1 MALDAA
7 MWKGRRVLVT
17 GHTGFKGTW
26 LVALLNKL
34 GAEVYGYSLDLNLS
48 NRLFSETNSSSLL
61 EGECFQDIRDYE
73 KIKEFIQKVQPEFV
87 IHMAAQS
94 LVRKS
99 FEEPL
104 LTITTNVMGTTN
116 LILAALSTDSVELI
130 LNVTTDK
137 VYKNDNSSIPFSEN
151 DNLGGD
157 DIYSGSKA
165 AVEVLS
171 RAMNFSLN
179 KKRIPLINV
188 RAGNVIGG
196 GDWAE
201 DRLIP
206 DVVRSV
212 SCKGKLTVRN
222 PASTRPW
229 QYVLDCLNGYST
241 LIQHKIENPKLV
253 LPDAINFGPSDS
265 MSVREVVEIFSK
277 RFNLSTE
284 TPVDADT
291 APEKKFLR
299 LNSDL
304 AEKTIGW
311 RAVLSVYE
319 AVDRTAAWYESYLS
333 GIDAKQLVENE
344 IDWYLESLS

>member
-1 MALDAA
+1 
-7 MWKGRRVLVT
+7 MWAGRRVLVT

-26 LVALLNKL
+26 LVALLNRL
-34 GAEVYGYSLDLNLS
+34 GAEVYGYSLDSNAS
-48 NRLFSETNSSSLL
+48 NRLYSETKSSSLL
-61 EGECFQDIRDYE
+61 KGECFQDIRDYE
-73 KIKEFIQKVQPEFV
+73 KIRKYIQKVQPEFI

-99 FEEPL
+99 YEEPL
-104 LTITTNVMGTTN
+104 LTITTNVLGTTN

-137 VYKNDNSSIPFSEN
+137 VYRNNNSSIPFSEN

-157 DIYSGSKA
+157 DVYSGSKA

-171 RAMNFSLN
+171 HAMNFSVN

-206 DVVRSV
+206 DIVRSV
-212 SCKGKLTVRN
+212 NLEGKLAVRN
-222 PASTRPW
+222 PTFTRPW

-241 LIQHKIENPKLV
+241 LIQYKIENPKFV
-253 LPDAINFGPSDS
+253 FPDAMNFGPSDS

-277 RFNLSTE
+277 RFNVSIQAPAAT
-284 TPVDADT
+284 DT
-291 APEKKFLR
+291 TPEKKFLR

-311 RAVLSVYE
+311 RTVLSVYD

-333 GIDAKQLVENE
+333 GIGAKQLVDNE
-344 IDWYLESLS
+344 IDWYLEKLS